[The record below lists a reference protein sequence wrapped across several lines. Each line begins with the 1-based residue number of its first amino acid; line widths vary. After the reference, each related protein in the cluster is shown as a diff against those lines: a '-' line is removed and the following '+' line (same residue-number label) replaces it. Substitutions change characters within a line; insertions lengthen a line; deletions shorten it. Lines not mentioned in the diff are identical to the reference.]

1 MTDDEEELSFF
12 SFTCLTIEVNLIFG
26 KYIHNNDIN
35 NKNNWRSIITLKK
48 MEPILVIAHSIFENP
63 PLTQFGENIVAK
75 SSADKLTSKR
85 FNTRIVE
92 L

>member
-1 MTDDEEELSFF
+1 LVNIYTTTTS
-12 SFTCLTIEVNLIFG
+12 TTKTIGGLLL
-26 KYIHNNDIN
+26 H
-35 NKNNWRSIITLKK
+35 LKK